1 MPGSGGRICSAP
13 DPLAQFLTPF
23 LHPHPTMQNTKPK
36 RCRPGHGNTCRQV
49 VQGVPYVVQPGG
61 GRNVKGRPTQTDRK
75 KGARSS
81 RPGHVFNVFFPS
93 SHATIMYIC
102 IVQKMSTKPPSL
114 KNPPFPSPKLESVP
128 DAAHSRCQMFCTSS
142 PAPSQ
147 QDRDS
152 PRHTRKYVQSAA
164 RCAGASHRDECVRLR
179 RQRAGRAAQ
188 GAS

>member
-1 MPGSGGRICSAP
+1 MDSCPGSGGRICSAP
-13 DPLAQFLTPF
+13 DPPAQFSTPF

-61 GRNVKGRPTQTDRK
+61 GRNVKDRPTQTDRK

-81 RPGHVFNVFFPS
+81 RPSHVFNVFFPLVACD
-93 SHATIMYIC
+93 HHVCMYSTEN
-102 IVQKMSTKPPSL
+102 VNQTTKP

-152 PRHTRKYVQSAA
+152 PRHTRKYAQSAA
-164 RCAGASHRDECVRLR
+164 RCAGASHRDESV
-179 RQRAGRAAQ
+179 GET
-188 GAS
+188 